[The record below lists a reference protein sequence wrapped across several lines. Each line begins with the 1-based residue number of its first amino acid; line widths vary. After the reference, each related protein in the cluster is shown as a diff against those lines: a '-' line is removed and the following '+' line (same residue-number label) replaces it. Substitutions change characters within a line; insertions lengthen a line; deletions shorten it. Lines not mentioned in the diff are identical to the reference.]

1 MSLPQETSHSPRRNV
16 SIIPRL
22 IIHLTALILTSSI
35 VYSVMWRPGAGAFP
49 SALTLKADS
58 CALLAQQGMT
68 VFSVSPTDSACSV
81 IVPFRSNPFSHGG
94 IIFLHD
100 QAFSLS
106 AEQLIAQQ
114 LVDEPAAIQSR
125 RYDLMMIVAC
135 IVFLLGSL
143 AWVFKIGKR

>member
-1 MSLPQETSHSPRRNV
+1 MSLTKEASHSPHRNV
-16 SIIPRL
+16 SVIPRQ
-22 IIHLTALILTSSI
+22 IILLMALILTSSV
-35 VYSVMWRPGAGAFP
+35 VYSVMWRPGAGVF
-49 SALTLKADS
+49 STSLTLKADS
-58 CALLAQQGMT
+58 CALLAQLGIT
-68 VFSVSPTDSACSV
+68 SNVVSLTDSTCSV

-94 IIFLHD
+94 IIFLYD

-143 AWVFKIGKR
+143 VWVFKIGKR